1 MSKILESRGYK
12 VFMAKLYGIGASV
25 VMVGALFKLTHW
37 PGANI
42 MLTVGL
48 ITEAIIF
55 FFSAFE
61 PPHVE
66 PDWSL
71 VFPEFAGLYGHE
83 DMLSN
88 GTSRNFANNNGGNSN
103 SAVKELDKMFESA
116 GIDSR
121 VLNRLSEGLTKL
133 SDNAAQMA
141 DLSDTVAASNNFA
154 GVMNKAAESV
164 NLLDTQLKNTMKV
177 NEMNTELQRSI
188 ADYIDS
194 VNLSVSKADA
204 LNQQMGDLSNRMT
217 ALNTIYGNMLN
228 AMNVKA

>member
-1 MSKILESRGYK
+1 MSSFLERRGYK
-12 VFMAKLYGIGASV
+12 LFMARLYGLGASV

-37 PGANI
+37 PGANF

-48 ITEAIIF
+48 LTEAVIF
-55 FFSAFE
+55 AFSAFE

-71 VFPEFAGLYGHE
+71 VFPEFAGMYGH
-83 DMLSN
+83 DDVLANS
-88 GTSRNFANNNGGNSN
+88 GSSRGINNNNNASN
-103 SAVKELDKMFESA
+103 SPVKELDKMFESA

-121 VLNRLSEGLTKL
+121 VINRLSEGLNKL

-141 DLSDTVAASNNFA
+141 DLSDVVAASNGFA

-164 NLLDTQLKNTMKV
+164 NLLDVQLRNTMKV

-188 ADYIDS
+188 SDYIDS

-217 ALNTIYGNMLN
+217 ALNTVYGNMLS
-228 AMNVKA
+228 AMNVKS

>member
-37 PGANI
+37 PGANV

-88 GTSRNFANNNGGNSN
+88 GTPRNFANNSGNSN

-217 ALNTIYGNMLN
+217 ALNTIYGNMLS